1 MNGKTDDPNIQA
13 PSPQTCQQVTEVII
27 DYLSGDM
34 EAAATATF
42 ERHLQGCRDCR
53 AFFNTYQ
60 GTLRATGSLSYEQLP
75 TELSKRVLQFLHQSI
90 RDSSSSSS

>member
-1 MNGKTDDPNIQA
+1 MNDNTDDPNTQP

-34 EAAATATF
+34 EAAATAAF
-42 ERHLQGCRDCR
+42 ERHLQGCRDCG

-60 GTLRATGSLSYEQLP
+60 GTLRATRSLSYEQLP
-75 TELSKRVLQFLHQSI
+75 TELSSRVLRFLHQSI
-90 RDSSSSSS
+90 QDSSSSSS